1 MCVSVVCVCVSVYVC
16 VCVRVCVCVYV
27 CVCVCVYMCVCEYLC
42 VSVYACVQ
50 MCACVPHSFLNVP
63 KHIHISFVLLQGGL
77 ATHLMDV
84 LLQGDL
90 GRLGEGLVTH
100 LMDVLAPNSPSASS
114 KTKMASWCLASWKMA
129 SMFFVLSPTHLL
141 SSSPQLTT
149 FRGFPT
155 SYPIASATR
164 VLPVPGAPWRRKVS
178 PWKRA
183 KVNIHRHTDRQT
195 DRYLMVS
202 PCESPLTK
210 EHRSERI
217 HVC

>member
-1 MCVSVVCVCVSVYVC
+1 MD
-16 VCVRVCVCVYV
+16 
-27 CVCVCVYMCVCEYLC
+27 
-42 VSVYACVQ
+42 
-50 MCACVPHSFLNVP
+50 
-63 KHIHISFVLLQGGL
+63 VLLQGGL

-84 LLQGDL
+84 LLHGGLGRLGEGLATHLMDVLLQGGLATHLVDVLLHGCLATHLVDVLLHRGLATHLKDVLLQGGL